1 MSGIDKIDKDIR
13 TDSVM
18 ELNLPEGCYSVKI
31 YLIAWDE
38 EDGAYLANGEISPD
52 ALSDFVIV
60 IKSNVNLDSEYRIKI
75 NTFSEDDEVTVGD

>member
-1 MSGIDKIDKDIR
+1 MRTLLSKLKAIILFPTGKVIVSGIDKIDKDIR

-38 EDGAYLANGEISPD
+38 E
-52 ALSDFVIV
+52 
-60 IKSNVNLDSEYRIKI
+60 
-75 NTFSEDDEVTVGD
+75 VTVGD